1 MAKTRN
7 TAALS
12 LQRRNEIK
20 KWLLEEKT
28 LTVAALSNRFNVTY
42 ETIRRDLEILE
53 KEGFLKKVYGGAALN
68 ERVQNKV
75 DFSTLVELFSE
86 SKQLIAKK
94 AAQFIR

>member
-53 KEGFLKKVYGGAALN
+53 
-68 ERVQNKV
+68 
-75 DFSTLVELFSE
+75 
-86 SKQLIAKK
+86 
-94 AAQFIR
+94 